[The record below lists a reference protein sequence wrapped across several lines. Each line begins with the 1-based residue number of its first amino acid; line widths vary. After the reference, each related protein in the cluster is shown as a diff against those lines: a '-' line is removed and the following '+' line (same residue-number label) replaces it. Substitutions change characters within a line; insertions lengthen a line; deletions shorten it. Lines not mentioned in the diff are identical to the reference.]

1 MPAKNYWP
9 ALSLLGLV
17 MFAHQLH
24 GDSIP
29 ITWLSSI
36 GTTGNWSTASNWDLG
51 VVPNNSDG
59 TTYAVTI
66 PMLRS
71 VVVDI
76 SPTVDSLNA
85 AGSHVEVISGNTL
98 TTSTLSVFPPPHP
111 LAGVVDVDSGATLNV
126 PGSATLTGSTHL
138 EIGGTANMGSVN
150 LLNVEGDLDIS
161 GTANVSS

>member
-98 TTSTLSVFPPPHP
+98 TTTLVHRGEGREHAWQPTLAVEEPAPSTRRCRLGFNHFTEAARQGGAIHE
-111 LAGVVDVDSGATLNV
+111 AGARQGHCRVL
-126 PGSATLTGSTHL
+126 
-138 EIGGTANMGSVN
+138 
-150 LLNVEGDLDIS
+150 
-161 GTANVSS
+161 